1 MAALRAEFDQN
12 EQLYKEKVRNTVPVP
27 LLILCVLLVC
37 RLHALFLCS
46 TTACTRTPTRPHVQV
61 RKLEA
66 ERTSGE
72 QELTRVRNQAL
83 QDRLVLEDHMTAV
96 RQRMKAEEV
105 RALVELSA
113 SSACR
118 FSPSVK

>member
-1 MAALRAEFDQN
+1 M
-12 EQLYKEKVRNTVPVP
+12 
-27 LLILCVLLVC
+27 
-37 RLHALFLCS
+37 
-46 TTACTRTPTRPHVQV
+46 QV

-113 SSACR
+113 SFRAVSLLQ
-118 FSPSVK
+118 